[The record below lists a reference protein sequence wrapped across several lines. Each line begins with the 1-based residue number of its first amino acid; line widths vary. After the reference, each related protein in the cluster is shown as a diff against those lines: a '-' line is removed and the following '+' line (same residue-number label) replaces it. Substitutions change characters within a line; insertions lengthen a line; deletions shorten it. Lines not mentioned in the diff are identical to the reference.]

1 MGMSPLLSMVSCI
14 LLGRELMEL
23 LAVSRY
29 LFCFF
34 GLLAFCSRGAERE
47 RRPRFLLPALL
58 VCLDTIPPPEG
69 GSRPPRSTL
78 LALSSTMACSSPSPN
93 QESDWEA
100 AANIRTT
107 LTLPDDQENLQRSRK
122 FLI

>member
-14 LLGRELMEL
+14 RPGRELMEL

-34 GLLAFCSRGAERE
+34 GLLESCSRGAERE

-69 GSRPPRSTL
+69 GSSPPRSTL
-78 LALSSTMACSSPSPN
+78 LALSSTMACSAPRPN
-93 QESDWEA
+93 QKRSKETG
-100 AANIRTT
+100 ANIDTT
-107 LTLPDDQENLQRSRK
+107 LRLLDDQNVQRSRE